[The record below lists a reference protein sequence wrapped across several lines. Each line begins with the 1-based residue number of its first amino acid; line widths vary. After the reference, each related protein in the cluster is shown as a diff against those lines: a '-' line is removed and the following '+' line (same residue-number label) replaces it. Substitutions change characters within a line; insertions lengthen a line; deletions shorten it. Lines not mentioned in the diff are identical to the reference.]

1 MKHYIQFMTLSTG
14 YIQGTVPPQFSD
26 ENKKPIDL
34 LGSDAIVYLDNRL
47 SLNNMIEKGFN
58 VLSKHIKKNSI
69 VGFKVIAYNRSI
81 QEKERILKLI
91 TL

>member
-34 LGSDAIVYLDNRL
+34 LGSDGIVYLDNRL

-58 VLSKHIKKNSI
+58 VLNKHIKKNSI

-81 QEKERILKLI
+81 QEKERILKSI

>member
-1 MKHYIQFMTLSTG
+1 MTLSTG

-34 LGSDAIVYLDNRL
+34 LGSDGIVYLDNRL

-58 VLSKHIKKNSI
+58 VLNKHIKKNSI

-81 QEKERILKLI
+81 QEKERILKSI

>member
-1 MKHYIQFMTLSTG
+1 MTLSTG

-34 LGSDAIVYLDNRL
+34 LGSDGIVYLDNRL
-47 SLNNMIEKGFN
+47 NLNNMIEKGFN
-58 VLSKHIKKNSI
+58 VLNKHIKKNSI

>member
-1 MKHYIQFMTLSTG
+1 MTLSTG

-34 LGSDAIVYLDNRL
+34 LGSDGIVYLDNRL

-58 VLSKHIKKNSI
+58 VLNKHIKKKSI

-81 QEKERILKLI
+81 QEKERILKSI

>member
-34 LGSDAIVYLDNRL
+34 LGSDGIVYLDNRL
-47 SLNNMIEKGFN
+47 NLNNMIEKGFN
-58 VLSKHIKKNSI
+58 VLNKHIKKNSI

-81 QEKERILKLI
+81 QEKERILKSI